1 MLHRIGTSINLLD
14 VNTLQ
19 TADVSGPIYW
29 RAPFTALAEAPDLVE
44 FIVLDCE
51 LAGATNGKWV
61 LGELQLARASDFG
74 VNDRTYFART
84 HLGGMLHAGD
94 SVMGYMLTGTNYN
107 NPQLEAV
114 EASGTYG
121 STIPDVVV
129 VKKHYPNRRRNRRRQ
144 WRVKRM
150 AKDDGELL
158 PKKADQER
166 MDREFEQFLRD
177 IEEDDEFR
185 HGVQLYKQPKKKQQQ
200 PDEMSVVTEGDEE
213 GDDDDIPKVDMEELL
228 DDFDELALEDQQE

>member
-1 MLHRIGTSINLLD
+1 M
-14 VNTLQ
+14 
-19 TADVSGPIYW
+19 
-29 RAPFTALAEAPDLVE
+29 E

-51 LAGATNGKWV
+51 PVGPTKGKWV

-94 SVMGYMLTGTNYN
+94 SVMGYLLTGTNYN

-114 EASGTYG
+114 EASATYG

-129 VKKHYPNRRRNRRRQ
+129 VKKHFPNRRRNRRRQ

-150 AKDDGELL
+150 AKDEGELL
-158 PKKADQER
+158 PKKTDQDR
-166 MDREFEQFLRD
+166 MEREFEQFLRD

-185 HGVQLYKQPKKKQQQ
+185 QGVQLYKKPGGDSKKPE
-200 PDEMSVVTEGDEE
+200 PDEMSIATTDDE
-213 GDDDDIPKVDMEELL
+213 GDDDAPKVDMEELL
-228 DDFDELALEDQQE
+228 DDFDELALEDQKE